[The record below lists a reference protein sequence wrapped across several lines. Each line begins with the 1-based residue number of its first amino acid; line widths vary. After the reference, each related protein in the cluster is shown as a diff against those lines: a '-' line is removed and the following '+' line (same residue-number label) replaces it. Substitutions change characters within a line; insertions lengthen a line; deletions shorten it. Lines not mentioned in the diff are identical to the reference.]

1 MFKFKYSEKEK
12 PEANT
17 PEMSWKSELACL
29 YPQLLSANTCQ
40 MENGLP
46 LLSQQLVSWVANTSI
61 LKLIGQ
67 LKHRL
72 FFLAT
77 VSSHIRDVP
86 LMRIVAGKANSMS
99 SSSLGRNFIILKSK
113 SVRFHSVSIRQPG
126 CEWRSAASGIITVTH
141 AQSTLTSR
149 CCGEVCLP
157 LEWCLSAVHRGL
169 G

>member
-1 MFKFKYSEKEK
+1 MFKFKYSEKETL
-12 PEANT
+12 EANT
-17 PEMSWKSELACL
+17 PEMHWKSEWACL

-46 LLSQQLVSWVANTSI
+46 LLSQQLVSWVANTSM
-61 LKLIGQ
+61 LKLIGK
-67 LKHRL
+67 LKHRP

-86 LMRIVAGKANSMS
+86 LMRIVAGKANSTS
-99 SSSLGRNFIILKSK
+99 SSSLGTNFIILKSK
-113 SVRFHSVSIRQPG
+113 SVRFHSVSVRQPS
-126 CEWRSAASGIITVTH
+126 CESHSAASGTITATH
-141 AQSTLTSR
+141 AQNTLTSR